1 MTGED
6 YFLCYVR
13 QHPDDLW
20 MDAETTIRNYPFS
33 DCEDDV
39 FYIKDET
46 VYLLFPKYA
55 LRAGAMGP
63 VEIPVELPQ

>member
-46 VYLLFPKYA
+46 VYLLIRYNKFRKNKETRFA
-55 LRAGAMGP
+55 
-63 VEIPVELPQ
+63 ELW